1 VRDNPTR
8 FNLALE
14 CGNLNIATETAQAID
29 KELYWNK
36 LANEALRLGNH
47 QVAEAAL
54 KRVKNFERL
63 SFLYLITG
71 DSEKLKKMLKIAEM
85 RNDVMSKFHNAL
97 YLGDVDEQLRI
108 LKEVGQCKRDFLIL
122 LQV

>member
-1 VRDNPTR
+1 MRDNPTR

-108 LKEVGQCKRDFLIL
+108 LKEVGQCKQIWLEL
-122 LQV
+122 S